1 MHQATVG
8 KNLNC
13 TTINKN
19 LPIHNTFSSSNVRGT
34 IQLGEGCGR
43 MDNVGS
49 SNGVLERVVAVEGL
63 IVEEKGV
70 T

>member
-8 KNLNC
+8 KDLNC

-19 LPIHNTFSSSNVRGT
+19 LPIHNTVSSGDVRGS
-34 IQLGEGCGR
+34 IQLGEGCGC

-49 SNGVLERVVAVEGL
+49 SNGVLERVVTVEGL
-63 IVEEKGV
+63 WKKKKE
-70 T
+70 